1 MAYISKRVSDSTGEE
16 LDDAQVLNIVI
27 RNHPDLD
34 EAKQIDTSEEE
45 IKSLKTVDG
54 LVELEIRPSNG
65 EPTRTEFVTK
75 AELAKLVPLEVLH
88 DADGVR
94 GRRKGVRLNGS

>member
-1 MAYISKRVSDSTGEE
+1 MAFISKRVSDISGKELEDGE
-16 LDDAQVLNIVI
+16 VLNIVV

-54 LVELEIRPSNG
+54 LVELEIRPANG
-65 EPTRTEFVTK
+65 EPRTEFVTK
-75 AELAKLVPLEVLH
+75 AELAKLVPLDVLQH
-88 DADGVR
+88 ADAIR